1 MVLDGA
7 WLAQPICTQR
17 GQNSIYGVLATLSA
31 NGFIVKT
38 CFTAEPDP
46 RRLPEASNLVVT
58 ATDGSSVDEPPLVE
72 LSASSDL
79 GATTMADPETKV
91 KAEVGSKSSKDKVNR
106 LENLA
111 QQIESFDPVAVFSSS
126 KESVSSAP
134 DHKEKVEESALFPKD
149 INDETLIDEIVQDIV
164 NVTDSDFVDQKSAT
178 VSEDESKN
186 SGINDNSLGDN
197 NVKDNLPNTDT
208 SPYESD
214 KTIISERCVEGI
226 GKVDNNQVA
235 GKDNASDKTS
245 EGSLSNN
252 SGIDN
257 EVSVSTA
264 EVIGNDLE
272 GAANGTMTVSTES
285 EGFNEEQNQAE
296 PTEKEGETIVI
307 EQAKVKKETIP
318 AGKKTEAVK
327 SESPTKKSKRKEDK
341 SIGELTFTVKP
352 VLSGHSKIDK
362 TKILKTNG
370 GLMKVE
376 NIAECSSW
384 SILQY
389 FLVFLRVTALHRFYC
404 MYYEGWLRRHCVV
417 SLSKTLYSLLS
428 TGSTQEYKKMS
439 WHDWK
444 IVDLDVKH

>member
-1 MVLDGA
+1 M
-7 WLAQPICTQR
+7 
-17 GQNSIYGVLATLSA
+17 
-31 NGFIVKT
+31 
-38 CFTAEPDP
+38 
-46 RRLPEASNLVVT
+46 
-58 ATDGSSVDEPPLVE
+58 
-72 LSASSDL
+72 
-79 GATTMADPETKV
+79 
-91 KAEVGSKSSKDKVNR
+91 
-106 LENLA
+106 A

-126 KESVSSAP
+126 KDPVSTAP
-134 DHKEKVEESALFPKD
+134 DRKEKVEESALFPKD

-178 VSEDESKN
+178 VSENESKN
-186 SGINDNSLGDN
+186 SGINDNSLAEN
-197 NVKDNLPNTDT
+197 NVIEDNLPNTDT

-214 KTIISERCVEGI
+214 KTIISDRGAESVGTC
-226 GKVDNNQVA
+226 KVDNNQVA
-235 GKDNASDKTS
+235 GKDNASDETS
-245 EGSLSNN
+245 EGNISNN
-252 SGIDN
+252 SETDH

-341 SIGELTFTVKP
+341 SIGESTFTVKP
-352 VLSGHSKIDK
+352 VLSGYSKIDK
-362 TKILKTNG
+362 TKILMTNG

-376 NIAECSSW
+376 SIAECSPW

-389 FLVFLRVTALHRFYC
+389 FWSASSDNWSWKPFLVFSRVTVLHRFYC
-404 MYYEGWLRRHCVV
+404 MCYEGWLRRHCVV
-417 SLSKTLYSLLS
+417 SFGKTLYPLLS
-428 TGSTQEYKKMS
+428 TGSTQEYRKMS
-439 WHDWK
+439 WHYWK
-444 IVDLDVKH
+444 IVDWDVKHQYKQTKMFKFNEL

>member
-1 MVLDGA
+1 M
-7 WLAQPICTQR
+7 
-17 GQNSIYGVLATLSA
+17 ATLSA

-46 RRLPEASNLVVT
+46 RRLPEASGLVVT
-58 ATDGSSVDEPPLVE
+58 ATEGSSVDEPPLVE

-79 GATTMADPETKV
+79 GTTTTADPETKV

-126 KESVSSAP
+126 KDPVSPAP

-186 SGINDNSLGDN
+186 SGINDNSLAEN
-197 NVKDNLPNTDT
+197 NVKDNLPNTD
-208 SPYESD
+208 SSILESD
-214 KTIISERCVEGI
+214 QTIISDKGGESV

-235 GKDNASDKTS
+235 GKDNTSDKTS
-245 EGSLSNN
+245 EGSLSNH
-252 SGIDN
+252 SEIDH

-296 PTEKEGETIVI
+296 PTETEGETPVI

-341 SIGELTFTVKP
+341 SIGKSTF
-352 VLSGHSKIDK
+352 
-362 TKILKTNG
+362 
-370 GLMKVE
+370 M
-376 NIAECSSW
+376 
-384 SILQY
+384 
-389 FLVFLRVTALHRFYC
+389 
-404 MYYEGWLRRHCVV
+404 
-417 SLSKTLYSLLS
+417 
-428 TGSTQEYKKMS
+428 
-439 WHDWK
+439 
-444 IVDLDVKH
+444 